1 MFPYAAPRNTQ
12 QPFCAPR
19 AQHQTCLPPAQA
31 HLHPLRAAFRSL
43 LASVHP
49 LARSCSTA
57 ASKTGRRFA
66 PFSSRRPHHIT
77 ADAHPSFRTP
87 HLILLHTQTSR
98 SSSLPFKP
106 VRLLRAPLAAP
117 PGTCRLRSALPS
129 VAPSSNRQPF
139 LSVAFHHL
147 SGANLAAPS
156 DTNLL
161 LLVPVST
168 DYFAPHHYPAAYT
181 DQPNELAPLQ
191 ARPSALRSPC
201 STLWQPSSPLRAP
214 LAALSGNRQPFSAV
228 RTLRHEPLPPS
239 FSLRPSRPSPNQWPR
254 QLPSAGHRPRPTFP
268 LMRVARPA
276 PPRFSTSAPDPS
288 SSVSRSLSAQLFAVL
303 LTSAH
308 PPPSRIR
315 SAATN
320 EAIHRTTPQ

>member
-1 MFPYAAPRNTQ
+1 MLFPYKTSSISFA
-12 QPFCAPR
+12 
-19 AQHQTCLPPAQA
+19 
-31 HLHPLRAAFRSL
+31 RAAFRSL

-77 ADAHPSFRTP
+77 ANAHPSFRTP

-98 SSSLPFKP
+98 LSSLPFKP
-106 VRLLRAPLAAP
+106 VRLLRAPLCSTIQQP
-117 PGTCRLRSALPS
+117 PAISLCSLSSPLR
-129 VAPSSNRQPF
+129 RK
-139 LSVAFHHL
+139 
-147 SGANLAAPS
+147 
-156 DTNLL
+156 
-161 LLVPVST
+161 
-168 DYFAPHHYPAAYT
+168 
-181 DQPNELAPLQ
+181 
-191 ARPSALRSPC
+191 PC
-201 STLWQPSSPLRAP
+201 STLRHKLLATCSGLYRLFCSPPLSRRTHRPADRARSPSSPSACSALP
-214 LAALSGNRQPFSAV
+214 FAALSGNRQPFSAV

-239 FSLRPSRPSPNQWPR
+239 FSLRSSRPSPNQWPR
-254 QLPSAGHRPRPTFP
+254 QLPSAGHRPRPASP

-303 LTSAH
+303 LTSA
-308 PPPSRIR
+308 PPPTSRFR